1 MTRDSLPDFFSSVA
15 KYLVVR
21 CTHSLSV
28 YSSCRLG
35 RKTAPCFDEQH
46 FECPENLF
54 SRLQAIRKMQWEMA
68 CDTNN
73 LVCHQA
79 TASRNPGTR
88 ELSALAF
95 GHVQKILNIR
105 LKLHRCLSVSNPCHW
120 PHLKALV
127 FWVWDAS
134 VTLQEA
140 TVVGGASGAT
150 EADWQ
155 LCCLD
160 VKKVLQANA
169 PICEQAPTH
178 KIYNGINHSPSSC
191 LHTSVGTE
199 CR

>member
-95 GHVQKILNIR
+95 GHVQKNPKHSAQVAPLP
-105 LKLHRCLSVSNPCHW
+105 LSIQPL
-120 PHLKALV
+120 PL
-127 FWVWDAS
+127 
-134 VTLQEA
+134 
-140 TVVGGASGAT
+140 
-150 EADWQ
+150 
-155 LCCLD
+155 
-160 VKKVLQANA
+160 A
-169 PICEQAPTH
+169 PLE
-178 KIYNGINHSPSSC
+178 SSC
-191 LHTSVGTE
+191 LLSMRCIGHAAGSH
-199 CR
+199 CRGRCIGRHRGRLAALLPRRQESLASKCPYL